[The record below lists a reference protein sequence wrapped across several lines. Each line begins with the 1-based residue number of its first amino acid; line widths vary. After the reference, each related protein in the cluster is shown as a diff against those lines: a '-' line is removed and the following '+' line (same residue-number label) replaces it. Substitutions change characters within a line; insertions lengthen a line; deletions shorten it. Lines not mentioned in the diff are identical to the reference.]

1 MNARCLHVQC
11 VVLAAS
17 SSKQNTVKTV
27 HKTSWGFSWLIWT
40 SYYQMATI
48 DGSISLLYIL
58 HVLNR
63 SCRTIPMHFFTSQS
77 NAERPRV
84 ISKRWC
90 SMWRTACVGSFKAQ
104 TEFRNQLDDWWP
116 ANGCNIR
123 LKGNNIA
130 CDNTVFA
137 VTDCTQQ
144 HLSFMSICLHGH
156 SLLYHVLCFV
166 VACGSTS
173 PTINEHVHSTYK
185 LLSRKKRN
193 HRMTMATYK
202 LQTFISSFIRKLEI
216 FVCIFCIYDWC
227 NKHSAR
233 SIHAPSSS

>member
-1 MNARCLHVQC
+1 MRVFLAYLDQLLSDGYYWWLYQSLVHSESLLQNYSHAFFSPVSQTQNVQEWSVNADVACEEQP
-11 VVLAAS
+11 AS
-17 SSKQNTVKTV
+17 AVSKHKQNV
-27 HKTSWGFSWLIWT
+27 
-40 SYYQMATI
+40 
-48 DGSISLLYIL
+48 
-58 HVLNR
+58 
-63 SCRTIPMHFFTSQS
+63 
-77 NAERPRV
+77 
-84 ISKRWC
+84 
-90 SMWRTACVGSFKAQ
+90 
-104 TEFRNQLDDWWP
+104 RNQLDDWWP

-123 LKGNNIA
+123 LKGNDTA
-130 CDNTVFA
+130 SDNTVFA
-137 VTDCTQQ
+137 VKDCTQQ

-166 VACGSTS
+166 VACGLTS
-173 PTINEHVHSTYK
+173 PTINEHVRSTYK